1 MPSRRRTLATRILAG
16 VLLGGGVLT
25 LGPTPGAALAAPE
38 PSPVPTRWQLDITPG
53 PLRIITVNVPG
64 EGTRAYFYMPYKV
77 VNNTGEDRYF
87 APVFELATDEG
98 DLLRSGRDVP
108 SVAVRE
114 AMARLGNPF
123 MVEPIQA
130 IGTLQQGE
138 EHAVE
143 SIAIWPAPNLAVD
156 RVSVYAAGFSGE
168 TRRIVKP
175 VAASSAPADQGDD
188 ADGEAPSNE
197 VLLRKTLMLVHE
209 TPGDL
214 THQGNRPL
222 TRVEQRWILR

>member
-1 MPSRRRTLATRILAG
+1 MIRRRTLTSHILAAALAVIAVG
-16 VLLGGGVLT
+16 PALT
-25 LGPTPGAALAAPE
+25 PVSTALAAPE

-53 PLRIITVNVPG
+53 PLRVLTVHVPD
-64 EGTRAYFYMPYKV
+64 EGPRAFYYMSYKV
-77 VNNTGEDRYF
+77 VNNTGEDLYF

-98 DLLRSGRDVP
+98 ELLRGGRNVP

-114 AMARLGNPF
+114 AMNRLGNPF

-138 EHAVE
+138 ENAIETV
-143 SIAIWPAPNLAVD
+143 AIWPAPNLSVD
-156 RVSVYAAGFSGE
+156 RVTVYAAGFSGE
-168 TRRIVKP
+168 TKRIVKP
-175 VAASSAPADQGDD
+175 AIVVDLGDED
-188 ADGEAPSNE
+188 EPVSTE

-209 TPGDL
+209 TPGEL
-214 THQGNRPL
+214 SRQGNNPL